1 LVGAIIGIIAPNS
14 NSVASS
20 AQTTLVAHPRPA
32 KNEKGLCDPT
42 AYLPLFQAS
51 FMAIATIPSQS
62 SPVPAPARLLGS
74 PASGVGVWIDM
85 RPPRGLVGW
94 RFTAANHSGKD
105 NLKSS
110 GMTLQVKI

>member
-1 LVGAIIGIIAPNS
+1 MIAPNS
-14 NSVASS
+14 NSVASP
-20 AQTTLVAHPRPA
+20 AQKTPDGTPTTHQ
-32 KNEKGLCDPT
+32 ECKGQWDPT
-42 AYLPLFQAS
+42 AYLQLFRAT
-51 FMAIATIPSQS
+51 FMAIATIPSQH

-85 RPPRGLVGW
+85 LPRRGLVGRW
-94 RFTAANHSGKD
+94 IAAANHSGKD